1 MRARSRD
8 GRPNPAGIALFG
20 MATVVGLTLLGGC
33 PGHLGPEFP
42 ATRDET
48 GGGGMGSGGSSGT
61 GGDSGSGGDGAG
73 PPPCDAPTM
82 VFQTSCAATGG
93 CHTATDSLTLVGSD
107 VEKNVI
113 GVKAT
118 QTITCNGMNL
128 VNPAPP
134 ADGVL
139 LKVLTGNTCGIEMPI
154 GPALM
159 PEQIDCIRGWIN
171 SKL

>member
-1 MRARSRD
+1 MSARSRD
-8 GRPNPAGIALFG
+8 GRPDLAGIALSG
-20 MATVVGLTLLGGC
+20 LATVVGLALLSGC

-42 ATRDET
+42 ATRD
-48 GGGGMGSGGSSGT
+48 GIGGSSGS
-61 GGDSGSGGDGAG
+61 GGTSGSGGDGVA

-82 VFQTSCAATGG
+82 VFQGSCAASGG
-93 CHTATDSLTLVGSD
+93 CHTATDSLTLVGPD
-107 VEKNVI
+107 VEMNVI

-118 QTITCNGMNL
+118 QTVSCNGMNL
-128 VNPAPP
+128 VNPTPP

-139 LKVLTGNTCGIEMPI
+139 LKVLTGNSCGIEMPI

-159 PEQIDCIRGWIN
+159 PDQIDCIRGWIN

>member
-1 MRARSRD
+1 MNARSRD
-8 GRPNPAGIALFG
+8 GRPDLAGTALFG
-20 MATVVGLTLLGGC
+20 LATVVGLALLGGC

-42 ATRDET
+42 ATLE
-48 GGGGMGSGGSSGT
+48 GSGGSSGN
-61 GGDSGSGGDGAG
+61 GGESGSGGDGVP

-82 VFQTSCAATGG
+82 VFQGSCAATGS
-93 CHTATDSLTLVGSD
+93 CHTVADSLTLVGPD

-118 QTITCNGMNL
+118 QTVGCNGMDL
-128 VNPAPP
+128 VNPTPP

-139 LKVLTGNTCGIEMPI
+139 LKVLTGKTCGIEMPP
-154 GPALM
+154 GAPLM
-159 PEQIDCIRGWIN
+159 QEQLDCIKGWIN